1 MSKEGTSN
9 NKSTYTTE
17 EVESVYNTGALPI
30 PKNVMKDDLTA
41 QYTQV
46 YNDAVNRNNAMAR
59 NRALNA
65 NSEYNEVVRNANEI
79 NKANGT
85 ANTGYAGDTSIE
97 AYNAYRNSVNSAYN
111 DANTANNE
119 LYNYYLDHIA
129 QERARQDEKETKVV
143 GVLETILADTYT
155 SGYITKEGIAKAVN
169 YLKTIYGSM
178 EYVPDSIKAYLE
190 TKKGYSEWTND
201 KTDDK
206 ENYNKYADTYEV
218 IESATTGNTENT
230 IVGSDIGDDLCV
242 KINGVDY
249 ELETSAHNLTDD
261 ELNFVDK
268 KLPDSMGSMI
278 YYKGKL
284 YIRDEDGGVMGVRG
298 RDGEDTVDYTNLIN
312 KCKNNGK

>member
-9 NKSTYTTE
+9 NNSTYTTE

-129 QERARQDEKETKVV
+129 QERARQDENETKVV
-143 GVLETILADTYT
+143 GELETILADTYT
-155 SGYITKEGIAKAVN
+155 SGYITEEGIAKAEN
-169 YLKTIYGSM
+169 YLTTIYSSM
-178 EYVPDSIKAYLE
+178 DNVPDRIKAYLG
-190 TKKGYSEWTND
+190 TKKGYTEW
-201 KTDDK
+201 TDDK
-206 ENYNKYADTYEV
+206 EKYYNNADTYEL
-218 IESATTGNTENT
+218 IDSATTGNRENT
-230 IVGSDIGDDLCV
+230 RVGSDIGDDFCV
-242 KINGVDY
+242 KIDGEDY
-249 ELETSAHNLTDD
+249 KLETSAHGLTDE

-268 KLPDSMGSMI
+268 KLSDSMGSMI
-278 YYKGKL
+278 KYKGKL
-284 YIRDEDGGVMGVRG
+284 YIRDEDGGVMGVIG
-298 RDGEDTVDYTNLIN
+298 RDGKNTDDYNNLIN
-312 KCKNNGK
+312 KYKTNGK

>member
-17 EVESVYNTGALPI
+17 ELESMYNTGALPI

-129 QERARQDEKETKVV
+129 QERARQDENETKVI
-143 GVLETILADTYT
+143 GELETILADTYT
-155 SGYITKEGIAKAVN
+155 SGYITEESIAKAKN
-169 YLKTIYGSM
+169 YLTTIYGSM
-178 EYVPDSIKAYLE
+178 EDVPDSIKAYLG
-190 TKKGYSEWTND
+190 TKKGYAEWENN
-201 KTDDK
+201 K
-206 ENYNKYADTYEV
+206 EDYNKNVDTYEL
-218 IESATTGNTENT
+218 IESATTGNNENT
-230 IVGSDIGDDLCV
+230 VVGSDIGDDLCV
-242 KINGVDY
+242 KIKGVDY

-298 RDGEDTVDYTNLIN
+298 RDGVDTEDYNNLIEEYKN
-312 KCKNNGK
+312 KTNGN